1 MTTAKP
7 PLPPDAIAALQR
19 GDWIAAM
26 RAIRQAGGL
35 DLQAAKRALEAHAR
49 EFAEEQISARGGNA
63 KLTAAD
69 VRQAIGEVAAKAR
82 VESPARL
89 GPDLSHRKR
98 QPTVAMGDR
107 PGEMRW
113 LLLALAASAG
123 IAWLAFTG

>member
-7 PLPPDAIAALQR
+7 PLPPDAVAALQR
-19 GDWIAAM
+19 GDWISAI

-49 EFAEEQISARGGNA
+49 EYAEAQARARGSNA
-63 KLTAAD
+63 APATADA
-69 VRQAIGEVAAKAR
+69 RQAIREVAAKAR
-82 VESPARL
+82 VESAGRP
-89 GPDLSHRKR
+89 GPNLAPGKR

-113 LLLALAASAG
+113 LLVALSAAAG
-123 IAWLAFTG
+123 MAWLAFAG

>member
-7 PLPPDAIAALQR
+7 PLPPDAVAALQR
-19 GDWIAAM
+19 GDWISAI

-49 EFAEEQISARGGNA
+49 EYAEAQARARGGNA
-63 KLTAAD
+63 APVTVDAK
-69 VRQAIGEVAAKAR
+69 QAIREVAAKAR
-82 VESPARL
+82 VESAARP
-89 GPDLSHRKR
+89 GPNLAHGKR

-113 LLLALAASAG
+113 LLVALTAAAG
-123 IAWLAFTG
+123 MLWLVFAG

>member
-7 PLPPDAIAALQR
+7 PLPPDAAAALQR
-19 GDWIAAM
+19 GDWISAI

-49 EFAEEQISARGGNA
+49 EYAQAQAAGRVGAAAPNA
-63 KLTAAD
+63 AQA
-69 VRQAIGEVAAKAR
+69 RQAIREVAAKAR
-82 VESPARL
+82 VESAARP
-89 GPDLSHRKR
+89 GPNLAPGKR

-113 LLLALAASAG
+113 LLVALSAAAG
-123 IAWLAFTG
+123 MAWLAFAG

>member
-7 PLPPDAIAALQR
+7 PLPPDAVAALQR
-19 GDWIAAM
+19 GDWISAI

-49 EFAEEQISARGGNA
+49 EYAQAQAAGRVGAAAPNA
-63 KLTAAD
+63 AQA
-69 VRQAIGEVAAKAR
+69 RQAIREVAAKAR
-82 VESPARL
+82 VESAGRL
-89 GPDLSHRKR
+89 GPNLVPGKR

-113 LLLALAASAG
+113 LLVALSAAAG
-123 IAWLAFTG
+123 MAWLAFAG